1 MIHILKKKSKKKKRG
16 GGNSGA
22 KAIHGVRKILLVE
35 TIFKTLKAEKS
46 EGEMYIL

>member
-1 MIHILKKKSKKKKRG
+1 MTHILKKSPKKKG

-22 KAIHGVRKILLVE
+22 KAIHGVRKILLVK